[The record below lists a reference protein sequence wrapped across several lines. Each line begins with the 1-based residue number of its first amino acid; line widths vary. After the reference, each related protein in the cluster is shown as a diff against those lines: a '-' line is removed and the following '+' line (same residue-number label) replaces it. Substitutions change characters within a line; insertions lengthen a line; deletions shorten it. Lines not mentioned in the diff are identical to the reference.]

1 MPQIVRDGVSIF
13 YRVEGSGPT
22 LVLQHGFGD
31 SSDSLYD
38 FGYVEALKSRYQL
51 ILPDTR
57 GHGQSSKPH
66 EPEAY
71 TPLNFAA
78 DITAVL
84 DDAGIQKCRYWG
96 YSQGGWIGFALAQH
110 ALDRFSSFVIG
121 GAASAGSAFQAKP
134 GQEDPLIAAL
144 MQGVDALP
152 SLFGEWLT
160 PSIADRLRMNDPA
173 ALIACRQQRLATE
186 GYPNIQKSPCRRF
199 STQALPT

>member
-1 MPQIVRDGVSIF
+1 MFRGLAILDTRGRCSMPQIVRDGVSIF

-84 DDAGIQKCRYWG
+84 DDAGIQKSRCGG

-152 SLFGEWLT
+152 SLFGE
-160 PSIADRLRMNDPA
+160 
-173 ALIACRQQRLATE
+173 
-186 GYPNIQKSPCRRF
+186 
-199 STQALPT
+199 